1 VYGIVHLN
9 MQDQTGAIYS
19 RMIIDNS
26 SLPIFISASFILA
39 MSPGPDNLFVIT
51 QSALYSWRAGL
62 LIVFGLCLGLI
73 VHSTLVALGLASII
87 ASSPKLFSIMKLL
100 GACYLAYLA
109 WQAYHAGVLRDKT
122 ASQLNKLGLVRRGFV
137 MNVSNPKVAI
147 FFLAFLPQFIDIH
160 QGEIA
165 SQILFLGFIFILVTF
180 TVFGSMAYLSSS
192 LANRLIHSRRAQL
205 LMNKLTAAVLLS
217 LAIYMS
223 LQTN

>member
-1 VYGIVHLN
+1 ML
-9 MQDQTGAIYS
+9 
-19 RMIIDNS
+19 IDS
-26 SLPIFISASFILA
+26 TSLPIFISASFILA

-51 QSALYSWRAGL
+51 QSALHSWRAGL
-62 LIVFGLCLGLI
+62 LIVSGLCLGLI

-87 ASSPKLFSIMKLL
+87 ASSPRLFSILKLL

-109 WQAYHAGVLRDKT
+109 WQAYHAGALRDKT
-122 ASQLNKLGLVRRGFV
+122 ASQLNKLSLIRRGFV
-137 MNVSNPKVAI
+137 MNVSNPKVAV

-180 TVFGSMAYLSSS
+180 TVFGSMAYLSAS
-192 LANRLIHSRRAQL
+192 LTDQLIHSRRAQL

-217 LAIYMS
+217 IAIYMS